1 MASVLGLLLQFSV
14 NASAQNLSVAEQ
26 QSDDENV
33 ISVDLS
39 DVILR
44 EPVLVANYEEDF
56 KDLLDQ
62 HIEQDLE
69 YLDLVKKHNN
79 EVDSDQK
86 E

>member
-1 MASVLGLLLQFSV
+1 M
-14 NASAQNLSVAEQ
+14 
-26 QSDDENV
+26 
-33 ISVDLS
+33 DLS